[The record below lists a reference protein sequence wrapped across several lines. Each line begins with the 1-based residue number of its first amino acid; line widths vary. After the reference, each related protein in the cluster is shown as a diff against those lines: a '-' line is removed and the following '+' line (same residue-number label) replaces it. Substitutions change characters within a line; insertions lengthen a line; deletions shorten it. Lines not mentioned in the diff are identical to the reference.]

1 MVFSTLQA
9 GGAEV
14 TALELIRA
22 LRGSGLTFVAASVKG
37 GSALAGALASAG
49 VVVHER
55 IARFKHDP
63 VGLWRMRRII
73 RRERIDAV
81 VIVGVPR
88 DGMFYGLLGALASGR
103 AVRRIVW
110 CKSSPTGQSR
120 HFTSHLRAYAA
131 AGLAETVVCT
141 SRAQRDAL
149 AARGIA
155 ARRLTVI
162 YNGVDVDGLAHAAP
176 RRPTA
181 PPHKRLIVQVANVM
195 PDKDPLTLLRAAGIL
210 AARRD
215 DFHVV
220 LAGRDTNG
228 PAMARAVRAT
238 SADGVVSLGGHCP
251 DVAGLLASADVF
263 VLSTRGEVFSVATLE
278 ALAAG
283 LPVIVSDIGAFDEMF
298 TAGVEGLKVRPGDP
312 AALADAIERVL
323 DAPALGQALGVAA
336 RRRAERFS
344 RRRMADEFLRLLAPA
359 G

>member
-22 LRGSGLTFVAASVKG
+22 LRGSGVAFVAASVKG
-37 GSALAGALASAG
+37 GLALASALSSG
-49 VVVHER
+49 GAVVCKR
-55 IARFKHDP
+55 IARFNRDP
-63 VGLWRMRRII
+63 LGLWRMRQII

-88 DGMFYGLLGALASGR
+88 DGMFYGLVGAWASGR

-120 HFTSHLRAYAA
+120 HFVPHLWAYAA
-131 AGLAETVVCT
+131 AGLAQTIVCT
-141 SRAQRDAL
+141 SQAQRDAL

-155 ARRLTVI
+155 ASRLTVI
-162 YNGVDVDGLAHAAP
+162 YNGVDVDGLARAAP
-176 RRPTA
+176 RPPAA
-181 PPHKRLIVQVANVM
+181 PPGKRLIVQVANVM
-195 PDKDPLTLLRAAGIL
+195 PDKDPLTLLRAAGLL
-210 AARRD
+210 AGRRS

-228 PAMARAVRAT
+228 PAMARAAREAG
-238 SADGVVSLGGHCP
+238 ADGVVSLNGHCS

-278 ALAAG
+278 AMAAG
-283 LPVIVSDIGAFDEMF
+283 RPVIVSDIAAFDEMF

-323 DAPALGQALGVAA
+323 DDAPLARALGDAA
-336 RRRAERFS
+336 RMRAERFS

-359 G
+359 R